1 MKTASCLSMHT
12 PYAQCGSPL
21 ISHFFCRQLFF
32 PLLWCCLIVIKGH
45 IVYLYVTKKRKILHI
60 QLEIDSGHIGSRSE
74 HSVTEI

>member
-21 ISHFFCRQLFF
+21 ISHFFCSQLFF

-45 IVYLYVTKKRKILHI
+45 IVYLYVTKKRENIAYTIRDRQWTHRQQI
-60 QLEIDSGHIGSRSE
+60 RA
-74 HSVTEI
+74 